1 MENQELVNEIKNK
14 SKRDKVE
21 FVFNL
26 MNEKE
31 TLVENKE
38 MLKANFTKEFILL
51 THETLNV
58 LSIVISNP
66 DSVEGFSDEEGK
78 EYMKNMI
85 IDNVVNQLD

>member
-38 MLKANFTKEFILL
+38 MLKANFTKEKI
-51 THETLNV
+51 N
-58 LSIVISNP
+58 S
-66 DSVEGFSDEEGK
+66 
-78 EYMKNMI
+78 
-85 IDNVVNQLD
+85 